1 MPSSAENQDV
11 VIPVL
16 QEDDRPL
23 IISAYRNLL
32 RAINTKLNADDQ
44 KNIRAAFELATRA
57 HMEQRR
63 KSGEP
68 YILHPIEVA
77 RICVEEIGLGPTA
90 VVCALLHDVVED
102 TNVTLKDIHDQFG
115 ERVML
120 IVDGL
125 TKLDS
130 LHETENP
137 QAENLYRVLKAM
149 LSDVRVVLIKMADRL
164 HNLRTIGSMPAHK
177 QLRIAAETATVYA
190 PLAHRLGL
198 YAIKSEFQ
206 DLCLKITDR
215 EAYDDIA
222 DKLAQTKTS
231 RQEYISA
238 FIKPIAKGLEE
249 VDIKARIFGRPKTI
263 HSIYNK
269 IQSKNVAFEEIYDLF
284 AIRIILQVPMQQEKF
299 ACWQAYTLVTDTYKP
314 IPERLKDWI
323 TSPKANG
330 YESLHTTVAGPEGK
344 FVEVQIRSE
353 RMDEIAERGFAA
365 HWKYKGVSEVKSR
378 ANTFDNWLNQVRE
391 TLESENAGNA
401 VEFLADFQTSN
412 LYSEEIHVFTPKG
425 EMRILPEAATALD
438 FAFSIHSDLGCMCRS
453 VMVNGQI
460 KSIYHKLQNG
470 DQVRIMS
477 DRNQKPSEDWLKHVV
492 TSKARSRIRAALK
505 EEKRKLADDG
515 REILERKLNAMKMP
529 SGAFD
534 SSLDTLMKW
543 YGFPNRLDFLAAIYT
558 QQVDLSQVH
567 KNFRN
572 DGGRLFPLEASH
584 REDAEAPLLPE
595 QVAPARS
602 KPGNRPEVI
611 INGDSTN
618 YPYTMAQCCNP
629 VQGDDIFAF
638 LTIKDGVK
646 IHRKNCPNANNLLS
660 QYAHRVMKAEWG
672 NTVKADFVVTVVI
685 TGVDTGPGVIQQLT
699 NRISE
704 MGINIRSFNI
714 SGDGGYF
721 EGIVKLVISNTDQL
735 NRAMTALKSLEWV
748 SNVRRTE

>member
-1 MPSSAENQDV
+1 MPSSAENQEV

-23 IISAYRNLL
+23 IIGAYRNLL
-32 RAINTKLNADDQ
+32 RAINAKLNADDQ

-164 HNLRTIGSMPAHK
+164 HNLRTIGSMPPHK

-215 EAYDDIA
+215 ESYDDIA

-238 FIKPIAKGLEE
+238 FIRPIAEGLEE
-249 VDIKARIFGRPKTI
+249 AGIKARVFGRPKTI
-263 HSIYNK
+263 HSIHNK
-269 IQSKNVAFEEIYDLF
+269 IQSKNVVFEEIFDLF
-284 AIRIILQVPMQQEKF
+284 AIRIILQVPLQQEKF
-299 ACWQAYTLVTDTYKP
+299 ACWQAYTVVTDTYKP

-344 FVEVQIRSE
+344 YVEVQIRSE

-391 TLESENAGNA
+391 TLESENAGSA

-453 VMVNGQI
+453 VMINGQI

-470 DQVRIMS
+470 DQVRIMG

-515 REILERKLNAMKMP
+515 RDILVRKLNALKLP
-529 SGAFD
+529 AGAFD

-543 YGFPNRLDFLAAIYT
+543 FGFPNRLDFLAAIYT
-558 QQVDLSQVH
+558 QQVDLSQVN

-611 INGDSTN
+611 INGDSTS